1 LFIDILQQPSAVN
14 NNSIDSSTEAISK
27 IKLDALQCLGLMTYG
42 LKIFD
47 QNFENSI
54 ENQKINQELSVNIL
68 EQDQSLPA
76 ENIVLSN
83 DEIMQN

>member
-1 LFIDILQQPSAVN
+1 
-14 NNSIDSSTEAISK
+14 
-27 IKLDALQCLGLMTYG
+27 MTYG

-83 DEIMQN
+83 DEIMQY

>member
-1 LFIDILQQPSAVN
+1 
-14 NNSIDSSTEAISK
+14 
-27 IKLDALQCLGLMTYG
+27 
-42 LKIFD
+42 LKT
-47 QNFENSI
+47 QLK
-54 ENQKINQELSVNIL
+54 NQKINQELSVNIL